1 MSSSFPSFRL
11 TVNTKF
17 FTFSFRTLPK
27 SFLTQQTSNEENK
40 KQTNQSCRCITNTF
54 FIFITSG
61 AKNKRNKRKLQRHH
75 RAQPGAARPQ
85 TQQWNQNS
93 GENSSCFNETCENRK
108 ERAELKPP
116 EGGGLEKHRLQGLAD
131 RGHLLLLLWK
141 HTDITESAPVF
152 ISVFNVFREQQR
164 QELKVSLLLSL
175 QTNVTSSSLH
185 VRRVCEKWN
194 INKWQQW

>member
-1 MSSSFPSFRL
+1 MSSCFPLFHL
-11 TVNTKF
+11 TVNPEF
-17 FTFSFRTLPK
+17 FTFSFR
-27 SFLTQQTSNEENK
+27 TQQTSNEENK

-61 AKNKRNKRKLQRHH
+61 AKNKRMNRNCSG
-75 RAQPGAARPQ
+75 AQPGAACPQ

-93 GENSSCFNETCENRK
+93 GENSSCFNETCENHE
-108 ERAELKPP
+108 ERAELKPL
-116 EGGGLEKHRLQGLAD
+116 EGGGLEKHRLQGLPD

-141 HTDITESAPVF
+141 HTNITESAPVF

-175 QTNVTSSSLH
+175 QRNVTSSSLH
-185 VRRVCEKWN
+185 MKRVCKKWK
-194 INKWQQW
+194 INKWHR